1 MARKELFKSL
11 IALSQAELPFERIE
25 REIDLPV
32 QPELIITVPGV
43 RRAGKSSLLMLA
55 VNKLLASGVKREQIL
70 WVNFDDERL
79 DRMPMEEL
87 TKCCKLIGRCIRI

>member
-1 MARKELFKSL
+1 MARKESLKSL
-11 IALSQAELPFERIE
+11 IALSQAEFPFERIE

-55 VNKLLASGVKREQIL
+55 VNKLLTSGIKREQIL

-79 DRMPMEEL
+79 NEL
-87 TKCCKLIGRCIRI
+87 TLNE

>member
-25 REIDLPV
+25 REMDLPV

-55 VNKLLASGVKREQIL
+55 VNKLLTSGITTSLSGDVSG
-70 WVNFDDERL
+70 
-79 DRMPMEEL
+79 DRFEGCVYVL
-87 TKCCKLIGRCIRI
+87 R

>member
-1 MARKELFKSL
+1 MARKESLKSL

-55 VNKLLASGVKREQIL
+55 VNKLLTSGIKREQIL
-70 WVNFDDERL
+70 WVNLDDERL
-79 DRMPMEEL
+79 NEL
-87 TKCCKLIGRCIRI
+87 TLNE